1 MKKVFISYSHE
12 NERTKEYVK
21 KLADRLEEYEE
32 VKVILDQYELELGHD
47 MNNFM
52 ETAVREAD
60 KILVVCDESYKK
72 KADARKFG
80 AGIETQIISP
90 KVYSSVNQTKVF
102 PLVIDN
108 FSNVPEYLGS
118 RYGIEIINYDLS
130 ENKLKE
136 IMCGVLNYK
145 EIEPP
150 KKTKSFFKEM
160 DVKKFKEIEKVE
172 EVEEKLYKYFLKTFE
187 ELCGLKNWSQNISG
201 IVTPGPRCRVE
212 VINNFENFILYTA
225 KFNFSKKEKFK
236 KFNVEIQN
244 FFIEL
249 NKMKNL
255 FLKHTI
261 IDTQHEWYIADR
273 FYRNDGMYN
282 SNYDKDLEEYN
293 KWEEELE
300 KYISDLTYS
309 LTRISEVI
317 REDIDDT
324 FMLYEGKF
332 SYMSGPHKSMQ
343 YYDIIPTSYIEI
355 DEQENKIEEVRLS
368 SLSIKTLIDYITGD
382 LNKTPKRSGPQLI
395 ELFNSFGKRDVY
407 TFPGIGLPGGVSRKQ
422 FVEKNLKDFNNTKEL
437 KGIIERVVDTREYI
451 AGKFNLENVVNE
463 INLILVHDGYKL
475 QRESGIY
482 KLTINK

>member
-72 KADARKFG
+72 KADTREFG

-90 KVYSSVNQTKVF
+90 KVYSSVKQTKVV
-102 PLVIDN
+102 PLVIDE

-136 IMCGVLNYK
+136 IMCGVLDYK

-160 DVKKFKEIEKVE
+160 DVKKFEEIE

-187 ELCGLKNWSQNISG
+187 ELCGLKNWSRNISRLA
-201 IVTPGPRCRVE
+201 TCGPNSPIE
-212 VINNFENFILYTA
+212 IIDNFEKFISYVTR
-225 KFNFSKKEKFK
+225 FNFSTKEKFK
-236 KFNVEIQN
+236 RFNIEIQK
-244 FFIEL
+244 FSIKL
-249 NKMKNL
+249 NEMKNL
-255 FLKHTI
+255 FLEHTI
-261 IDTQHEWYIADR
+261 VDTQNDWYRADR
-273 FYRNDGMYN
+273 FYKNRGIYN

-293 KWEEELE
+293 KWEENLE
-300 KYISDLTYS
+300 KYVYNLTYS
-309 LTRISEVI
+309 LTIISEII
-317 REDIDDT
+317 REDIDDV

-332 SYMSGPHKSMQ
+332 SYMSGPYRFMEYHEIM
-343 YYDIIPTSYIEI
+343 PTSYTEI
-355 DEQENKIEEVRLS
+355 DEQENNIEEVRLS
-368 SLSIKTLIDYITGD
+368 SLSIRSLVGYITGD
-382 LNKTPKRSGPQLI
+382 LKKTPYKKGA
-395 ELFNSFGKRDVY
+395 ELVEFFNGFGKRDVY
-407 TFPGIGLPGGVSRKQ
+407 SWKGGGLPGKLSRKQ
-422 FVEKNLKDFNNTKEL
+422 FVENYLNDFNNTKEL
-437 KGIIERVVDTREYI
+437 KKIIESIVDRREYI
-451 AGKFNLENVVNE
+451 GTEFNLEIVVDE
-463 INLILVHDGYKL
+463 INQIIGYDN
-475 QRESGIY
+475 Y
-482 KLTINK
+482 KIIDENGKYRLTYN

>member
-72 KADARKFG
+72 KADTRKFG

-160 DVKKFKEIEKVE
+160 DVKKFEEIEK
-172 EVEEKLYKYFLKTFE
+172 VEEKLYKYFLKTFE
-187 ELCGLKNWSQNISG
+187 ELCGLKNWSRNISRLA
-201 IVTPGPRCRVE
+201 TCGPNSPIE
-212 VINNFENFILYTA
+212 IIDNFEKFISYATR
-225 KFNFSKKEKFK
+225 FNFSTKEKFK
-236 KFNVEIQN
+236 RFNIEIQK
-244 FFIEL
+244 FSIKL
-249 NKMKNL
+249 NEMKNL
-255 FLKHTI
+255 FLEHTI
-261 IDTQHEWYIADR
+261 VDTQNDWYKADR
-273 FYRNDGMYN
+273 FYNNRGIYN

-293 KWEEELE
+293 KWEENLE
-300 KYISDLTYS
+300 KYIYNLTYS
-309 LTRISEVI
+309 LTIISEII

-332 SYMSGPHKSMQ
+332 SYMSGPYGFME
-343 YYDIIPTSYIEI
+343 YREIIPTSYTEI
-355 DEQENKIEEVRLS
+355 DEQENNIEEVRLS

-382 LNKTPKRSGPQLI
+382 LDKTPKRSGPQLI

-407 TFPGIGLPGGVSRKQ
+407 TFPSIGLPGGVSRKQ

-437 KGIIERVVDTREYI
+437 KGIIERVVDAREYI
-451 AGKFNLENVVNE
+451 TGKFNLENVANE

-475 QRESGIY
+475 QRERGIY